1 MKTPVKQVEQDA
13 IVSSLLVP
21 MQQKN
26 LLVPN
31 VAIAEVVPK
40 GALSPLENSPPWFL
54 GFLEWR
60 GEHVPVVSFEVANSQ
75 VHAQDSSNAR
85 IAVFNAVSNKS
96 RCRFFGLLV
105 QGIPRQIK
113 LTDTDVRED
122 NQASIAQAEKM
133 AVITQLGKASIP
145 DLEYLESLVAR
156 VA

>member
-1 MKTPVKQVEQDA
+1 MKSVAEVDQDA

-31 VAIAEVVPK
+31 VAIAEVVPRST
-40 GALSPLENSPPWFL
+40 LSPLENAPPWFL

-60 GEHVPVVSFEVANSQ
+60 GEPVPVISFEVANSQ
-75 VHAQDSSNAR
+75 VHGQDSAQAR

-96 RCRFFGLLV
+96 RRRFFAVLV
-105 QGIPRQIK
+105 QGIPRMIK
-113 LTDTDVRED
+113 LGDTDVRED
-122 NQASIAQAEKM
+122 SQASVAQAEKM

-145 DLEYLESLVAR
+145 DLDYLEGLVAR

>member
-1 MKTPVKQVEQDA
+1 MKTVTTAEQDA

-40 GALSPLENSPPWFL
+40 STLAPLENSPPWFL
-54 GFLEWR
+54 GYLDWR
-60 GEHVPVVSFEVANSQ
+60 GEQVPVLSFEVANSQ

-85 IAVFNAVSNKS
+85 IAVFNAVSDKS
-96 RCRFFGLLV
+96 RRRFFGLLV

-113 LTDTDVRED
+113 LGDADVRED
-122 NQASIAQAEKM
+122 SQASLAQAEKM

-145 DLEYLESLVAR
+145 DLEYLEGLVAR